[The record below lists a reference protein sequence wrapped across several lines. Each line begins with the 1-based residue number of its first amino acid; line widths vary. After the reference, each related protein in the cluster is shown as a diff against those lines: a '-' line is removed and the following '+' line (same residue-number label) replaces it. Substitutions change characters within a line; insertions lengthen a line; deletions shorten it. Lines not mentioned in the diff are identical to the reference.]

1 MRESLVAPTTHPWW
15 LLPPGRVHPA
25 WWIGVCLVVI
35 WSDFLGGAEYFPLL
49 YTVPVVLAAWYSGA
63 RPAMWLAGV
72 VPLIRLAFLNELV
85 HPAEAF
91 WSAGL
96 MTAARGVVVF
106 FIGLWFAR
114 LADVERAL
122 DQRVR
127 VLEGLL
133 PICSFCKN
141 IRNENG
147 EWERIENFISRRS
160 DVEFSHG
167 FCPSC
172 GAAHY
177 GSDAAVPSQAQG

>member
-1 MRESLVAPTTHPWW
+1 MTERRVFDAARPWW
-15 LLPPGRVHPA
+15 LLPPGRIHPA
-25 WWIGVCLVVI
+25 WWVGVAVLII
-35 WSDFLGGAEYFPLL
+35 WSDWLGGIDYFPLL
-49 YTVPVVLAAWYSGA
+49 YAVPVVLAAWYSGSG
-63 RPAMWLAGV
+63 PAMALAV
-72 VPLIRLAFLNELV
+72 LVPVARLAFLVEV
-85 HPAEAF
+85 GDATESF

-114 LADVERAL
+114 LSQVEQAL
-122 DQRVR
+122 DRRVR

-141 IRNENG
+141 IRNESG
-147 EWERIENFISRRS
+147 EWERIETFISRRS
-160 DVEFSHG
+160 EVEFSHG

-177 GSDAAVPSQAQG
+177 GSDASLPTPG